1 MEEKNQLTVSY
12 LAYESSMARLER
24 IIKRLWILCIICFV
38 ALIGTNV
45 AWLIYES
52 SFTTETVTETYT
64 STSDPGG
71 TAVANREGSVIVYGN
86 GEILE
91 DNNEAP

>member
-38 ALIGTNV
+38 ALIGTNA
-45 AWLIYES
+45 AWLYYES
-52 SFTTETVTETYT
+52 QFKKFEITQDVDSGFAPAVISGTGDVTY
-64 STSDPGG
+64 G
-71 TAVANREGSVIVYGN
+71 TGKTDYQVS
-86 GEILE
+86 
-91 DNNEAP
+91 P